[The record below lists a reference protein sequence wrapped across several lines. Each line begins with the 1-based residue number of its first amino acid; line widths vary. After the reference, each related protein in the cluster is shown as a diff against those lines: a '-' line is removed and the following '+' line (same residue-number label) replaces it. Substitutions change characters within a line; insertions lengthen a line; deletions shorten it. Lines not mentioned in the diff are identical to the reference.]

1 MIVIQIRS
9 LDSHLGV
16 NVYTSV
22 FARNRE
28 RGEVA
33 GHARYLSKRGI
44 VLKTQE
50 MLLNLGIKRDYENY
64 GG

>member
-1 MIVIQIRS
+1 MCIPVS
-9 LDSHLGV
+9 LQG
-16 NVYTSV
+16 TG
-22 FARNRE
+22 E

-33 GHARYLSKRGI
+33 GHARYLSKSGI

-50 MLLNLGIKRDYENY
+50 MLLNLGVKRDYENY

>member
-22 FARNRE
+22 FARNRGEGRSGRTCKIFIQKGHSFKNSRNAFEFRYKE
-28 RGEVA
+28 R
-33 GHARYLSKRGI
+33 L
-44 VLKTQE
+44 
-50 MLLNLGIKRDYENY
+50 
-64 GG
+64 